1 MPTVVAFLYPQPDKR
16 DEVRAALLETIPQV
30 HDEPGCNLYTL
41 HEAQD
46 RFVFVES
53 WASGEALAEHGKAPA
68 VTAMFGKVGPLLS
81 QPPEIVVAEA
91 LPAGDPAKGDLV
103 H

>member
-1 MPTVVAFLYPQPDKR
+1 M
-16 DEVRAALLETIPQV
+16 
-30 HDEPGCNLYTL
+30 
-41 HEAQD
+41 
-46 RFVFVES
+46 ES

>member
-30 HDEPGCNLYTL
+30 HDEPGCNLYSL
-41 HEAQD
+41 HEAHD

-53 WASGEALAEHGKAPA
+53 WASNEALAEHGKAPA
-68 VTAMFGKVGPLLS
+68 LTALFGKLGPLLG
-81 QPPEIVVAEA
+81 QAPEIVVAEA
-91 LPAGDPAKGDLV
+91 LPAGDPAKGDLT

>member
-1 MPTVVAFLYPQPDKR
+1 M
-16 DEVRAALLETIPQV
+16 
-30 HDEPGCNLYTL
+30 
-41 HEAQD
+41 
-46 RFVFVES
+46 ES

-91 LPAGDPAKGDLV
+91 LPAGDPGKGDLV

>member
-1 MPTVVAFLYPQPDKR
+1 MPTVLAFLYPQPDKR
-16 DEVRAALLETIPQV
+16 DDVLAALLETLPQV
-30 HDEPGCNLYTL
+30 HDEAGCNLYSL
-41 HEAQD
+41 HEAHD

-53 WASGEALAEHGKAPA
+53 WASNEALAEHGKAPA

-81 QPPEIVVAEA
+81 QAPEIVVAEA
-91 LPAGDPAKGDLV
+91 LPAGDPAKGDLT